1 MRPAKRNAWEMS
13 SYPSV
18 PAWGYSSLRSISL
31 PTRQSSEDKDDEY
44 GPKLLLPDIR
54 FKFNSCLISKAK
66 VPFFQDR
73 LVNFSIQM
81 EERVATSLF
90 SAITNTK
97 QIPDG
102 RKEKNNKIMPW
113 QLVKSRK

>member
-1 MRPAKRNAWEMS
+1 MIPPKRNAWDMS
-13 SYPSV
+13 SYPSIPV
-18 PAWGYSSLRSISL
+18 WGYSSVQSVSP

-44 GPKLLLPDIR
+44 GPKFLLPDVG
-54 FKFNSCLISKAK
+54 FKFNSCLLSKAE
-66 VPFFQDR
+66 VPFSQHR

-81 EERVATSLF
+81 EEMVATSLF
-90 SAITNTK
+90 SAITK
-97 QIPDG
+97 IPDG